1 MSEDS
6 LVPPTISVR
15 RLVICVVIA
24 ATLLLV
30 PTTSTFNSNMRFTC
44 AVGLLMALL
53 WLTEAVPMGLTALL
67 PLVLIPL
74 AGVQTTEK
82 VAAPYANSA
91 VFLFLGGFL
100 VASAVEKWGLHRRVA
115 YSVLSR
121 VGTEPRRIVL
131 AVLLVTVLL
140 SMWMSNT
147 ATTLLMTPIA
157 VALVRDLKERD
168 KILGGDENSRLAES
182 TLLAVAYGASLG
194 GIGTPIGTPTNLIF
208 FGAAKELFPKEPAVS
223 FAQWMGF
230 GVLYLVLAVP
240 ACWVILIVAGRLKA
254 GKAVPLAEL
263 GFEKPGPI
271 SRGERA
277 TAILFFVTA
286 LLWIFRADILM
297 GSFRIPGWS
306 NILPNPKAAND
317 ATVAIG
323 MAFLAF
329 LIPVGGGRRLLEWE
343 QFRKLPWDVLILFGG
358 GFALADSLEATGF
371 SKWAGAQLS
380 FVGQWPAVAMILII
394 CVVVTLLSEVASNVA
409 TATAMMPVVAAVA
422 IAIDVHPYFL
432 MIPAVLAA
440 SSGFML
446 PVATA
451 PNTIVYGTGLI
462 RVRQMARAGLSL
474 DAVCALVIT
483 LLMFTVVPK
492 FLGIVLTSPIVK

>member
-6 LVPPTISVR
+6 LVPPAISIR
-15 RLVICVVIA
+15 RLVICAVIA
-24 ATLLLV
+24 ASLFLV
-30 PTTSTFNSNMRFTC
+30 PVSADFTSNMRFIC
-44 AVGLLMALL
+44 FVGLLMALM

-67 PLVLIPL
+67 PLILIPL
-74 AGVQTTEK
+74 AGIQTTEK

-100 VASAVEKWGLHRRVA
+100 VSSAVEKWGLHRRVA
-115 YSVLSR
+115 FGVLSR

-168 KILGGDENSRLAES
+168 KISGGDENSRLAES
-182 TLLAVAYGASLG
+182 TLLAVGYGASLG
-194 GIGTPIGTPTNLIF
+194 GIATPIGTPTNLIF
-208 FGAAKELFPKEPAVS
+208 LGAAKELFPKEPAVS

-230 GVLYLVLAVP
+230 GVLYLLLAVP
-240 ACWVILIVAGRLKA
+240 ACWIILIVAGRLKA
-254 GKAVPLAEL
+254 GAAVPLAEL

-271 SRGERA
+271 TRGERT
-277 TAILFFVTA
+277 TAILFFITA
-286 LLWIFRADILM
+286 LLWIFRADIAL
-297 GSFRIPGWS
+297 GSFIIPGWS

-317 ATVAIG
+317 ATVAVA
-323 MAFLAF
+323 MSFLAF

-358 GFALADSLEATGF
+358 GFALADSLEASGF

-380 FVGQWPAVAMILII
+380 FVGQWPPVAMILII
-394 CVVVTLLSEVASNVA
+394 CIVVTLLSEVASNVA

-422 IAIDVHPYFL
+422 IAIGVHPYFL
-432 MIPAVLAA
+432 MLPAVLAA

-462 RVRQMARAGLSL
+462 RVKQMARVGVSL

-483 LLMFTVVPK
+483 LLLFTAVPK
-492 FLGIVLTSPIVK
+492 ILGIVMSSPVAR